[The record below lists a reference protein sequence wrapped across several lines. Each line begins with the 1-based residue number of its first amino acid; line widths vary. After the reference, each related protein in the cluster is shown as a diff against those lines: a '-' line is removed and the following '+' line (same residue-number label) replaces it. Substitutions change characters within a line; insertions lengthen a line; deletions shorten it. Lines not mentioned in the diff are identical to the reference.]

1 MSFNYCLMKKLIAG
15 FIFVFFLTFESVAKI
30 NIENIPLAKLSND
43 DILKMI
49 EPGYIKRKIH
59 R

>member
-1 MSFNYCLMKKLIAG
+1 MKKLIAG
-15 FIFVFFLTFESVAKI
+15 FIFVFFLPFESVAKI

>member
-1 MSFNYCLMKKLIAG
+1 MKKLIAG
-15 FIFVFFLTFESVAKI
+15 FIFVFFLPFESVAKI
-30 NIENIPLAKLSND
+30 NIENTPLAKLSND

-49 EPGYIKRKIH
+49 ELEYIKRKIH